1 MRYCLLCLLSFA
13 LVLLLPV
20 GCSSAPAD
28 RVDEAGAE
36 AERPTHRPSVP
47 GVHGLVS
54 AGHPLAS
61 MAGMRVLLKGGNA
74 VDASIAVLATLN
86 VVRPQMSG
94 AGGNGFF
101 TIYEKAS
108 GKVYSL
114 NATGAAPRALDAS
127 QLTED
132 DLYKGIKAGVVPGLF
147 GGWVT
152 VLDRFG
158 TMSLAELL
166 EPAID
171 YAENGHPIEQSVT
184 EAIAESREIFQKFAS
199 SRGVFLPDGG
209 VPEPNTHVTMP
220 GLAGTFKKL
229 AQAETQARGRGKSR
243 SEALDAAFD
252 RFYRG
257 DIAREIIAFYKEHG
271 GLFSAD
277 DLAAYQPIWSEPVHT
292 KYRGYDVYSSPSTSR
307 GGLEV
312 TMQLNCI
319 EGFDVAKLGHNSS
332 ELLHLVGE
340 CIKVV
345 KADVYY
351 YTADPAG
358 TEMPVAGM
366 LSKDYA
372 ASRRELIS
380 AEAVMVFPEAGSPPG
395 ASETA
400 ETASVFQPR
409 FPEKIDPAGHTD
421 SFSIVDAEGNAVA
434 CTPTHGSLFGT
445 SVVVGN
451 TGLTFNNGTRIGS
464 TAPYPDHVN
473 YARGGQIPLL
483 NNSPII
489 VLKDGQFVLAIGTP
503 GGETIGQTQFQ
514 ALLNLLDFGTP
525 IQQAVAAPRIAL
537 TADPNF
543 YKPGSAIT
551 LRAEDRISEE
561 VTRKL
566 EAMGHVV
573 ERVDGYAFGSMQ
585 GILADLEKGTLAA
598 GADPRRVAYAV
609 GW

>member
-1 MRYCLLCLLSFA
+1 MHGKTITTPTQTACNGREEEPDVAPNREKAAKRRPRGAEPGEMPHPGVRRPATILVEFLMQYRPLSSLALA
-13 LVLLLPV
+13 LVLLLQA
-20 GCSSAPAD
+20 GCSSP
-28 RVDEAGAE
+28 VDPPKNAASYPTP
-36 AERPTHRPSVP
+36 PTHRPSVP

-108 GKVYSL
+108 ENIYSL
-114 NATGAAPRALDAS
+114 NATGAAPKALDPS
-127 QLTED
+127 VLTED
-132 DLYKGIKAGVVPGLF
+132 DLYKGIQAGVVPGLF
-147 GGWVT
+147 GGWIAA
-152 VLDRFG
+152 LDRFG

-166 EPAID
+166 APAID

-184 EAIAESREIFQKFAS
+184 EAIAESQEIFAKFTS
-199 SRGVFLPDGG
+199 SRGVFLPDER
-209 VPEPNTHVTMP
+209 VPEADTRFTMS
-220 GLAGTFKKL
+220 GLAGTFRKL
-229 AQAETQARGRGKSR
+229 AEAERQARRRGKSR
-243 SEALDAAFD
+243 SEALQAAFE

-257 DIAREIIAFYKEHG
+257 DIAREIVAFYKEHG

-277 DLAAYQPIWSEPVHT
+277 DLAAYEPIWAEPVHT
-292 KYRGYDVYSSPSTSR
+292 TYRGYDVYSSPSTSR

-319 EGFDVAKLGHNSS
+319 EAFDVAKLGHNSA
-332 ELLHLVGE
+332 ELLHLVSE

-345 KADVYY
+345 KADVYR
-351 YTADPAG
+351 YTADPAT

-380 AEAVMVFPEAGSPPG
+380 TQAVMAFPEAGSPPG

-400 ETASVFQPR
+400 ETASVFQPQ
-409 FPEKIDPAGHTD
+409 FPERIKPAGHTD
-421 SFSIVDAEGNAVA
+421 SFSIVDAEGNAVS

-451 TGLTFNNGTRIGS
+451 TG
-464 TAPYPDHVN
+464 
-473 YARGGQIPLL
+473 
-483 NNSPII
+483 
-489 VLKDGQFVLAIGTP
+489 
-503 GGETIGQTQFQ
+503 
-514 ALLNLLDFGTP
+514 
-525 IQQAVAAPRIAL
+525 
-537 TADPNF
+537 
-543 YKPGSAIT
+543 
-551 LRAEDRISEE
+551 
-561 VTRKL
+561 
-566 EAMGHVV
+566 
-573 ERVDGYAFGSMQ
+573 
-585 GILADLEKGTLAA
+585 
-598 GADPRRVAYAV
+598 
-609 GW
+609 

>member
-1 MRYCLLCLLSFA
+1 MRYCSLCLLSLSSVF
-13 LVLLLPV
+13 LLQI
-20 GCSSAPAD
+20 GCSSGPVD
-28 RVDEAGAE
+28 QVDEAGSEELRA
-36 AERPTHRPSVP
+36 THRPSVP

-101 TIYEKAS
+101 TIYEKSS
-108 GKVYSL
+108 GNIHSL
-114 NATGAAPRALDAS
+114 NATGAAPQALDAS
-127 QLTED
+127 QLNED
-132 DLYKGIKAGVVPGLF
+132 DLYKGIKAGVVPGLL
-147 GGWVT
+147 GGWIT

-158 TMSLAELL
+158 TMTLSELL

-184 EAIAESREIFQKFAS
+184 AAIADSQEIFEKFAS
-199 SRGVFLPDGG
+199 SRGVFLPDGR
-209 VPEPNTHVTMP
+209 VPEPNMRFTMP

-229 AQAETQARGRGKSR
+229 AEAEQQASRRGRSR
-243 SEALDAAFD
+243 SEALQAAFD

-257 DIAREIIAFYKEHG
+257 DIASEMVAFYEQHG
-271 GLFSAD
+271 GVFTAD
-277 DLAAYQPIWSEPVHT
+277 DLAGYKPIWTEPVHT

-319 EGFDVAKLGHNSS
+319 EGFDVAELGHNSA
-332 ELLHLVGE
+332 ELLHLVSE

-345 KADVYY
+345 KADVYR
-351 YTADPAG
+351 YTADPAT

-372 ASRRELIS
+372 ALRRELIS
-380 AEAVMVFPEAGSPPG
+380 TDTVMAFPEAGSPPG
-395 ASETA
+395 APET
-400 ETASVFQPR
+400 ETASVFRAR
-409 FPEKIDPAGHTD
+409 FPEQIDPAGHTD

-451 TGLTFNNGTRIGS
+451 TGLTFNNGTRVGS
-464 TAPYPDHVN
+464 TAPYSDHVN
-473 YARGGQIPLL
+473 YARGGRIALL

-514 ALLNLLDFGTP
+514 ALLNVLDFDME

-537 TADPNF
+537 AAEPNF

-551 LRAEDRISEE
+551 LRAEARISAE
-561 VTRKL
+561 VTRTL

-573 ERVDGYAFGSMQ
+573 ERVEGYAFGSMQ

>member
-1 MRYCLLCLLSFA
+1 MYYRLPCSLSLA
-13 LVLLLPV
+13 LVLWLQV
-20 GCSSAPAD
+20 GCSGPAD
-28 RVDEAGAE
+28 RAKDDTAAAV
-36 AERPTHRPSVP
+36 RPTHRPSVP

-108 GKVYSL
+108 EKVYSL
-114 NATGAAPRALDAS
+114 NATGAAPEALDPS
-127 QLTED
+127 LLNED

-147 GGWVT
+147 GGWIT

-184 EAIAESREIFQKFAS
+184 EAIAESQGIFQKFAS

-209 VPEPNTHVTMP
+209 VPEPNTHFTMP

-229 AQAETQARGRGKSR
+229 AEAETQARRRGKSR
-243 SEALDAAFD
+243 SEALQAAFES
-252 RFYRG
+252 FYRG
-257 DIAREIIAFYKEHG
+257 DIAREIVAFYEEHG
-271 GLFSAD
+271 GLFTAD
-277 DLAAYQPIWSEPVHT
+277 DLAAYKPIWTEPVHT
-292 KYRGYDVYSSPSTSR
+292 TYRGYDVYSSPSTSR

-319 EGFDVAKLGHNSS
+319 EGFDVAKLGHNSA
-332 ELLHLVGE
+332 ELLHLVSE

-345 KADVYY
+345 KADVYR

-358 TEMPVAGM
+358 TDMPVAGM

-372 ASRRELIS
+372 ARRRELIRR
-380 AEAVMVFPEAGSPPG
+380 EAVMAFPEAGSPPG
-395 ASETA
+395 VSEEVATA
-400 ETASVFQPR
+400 RVFVAR
-409 FPEKIDPAGHTD
+409 FPERIDPGGHTD

-451 TGLTFNNGTRIGS
+451 TGLTFNNGTRVGS

-473 YARGGQIPLL
+473 YARGGQIALL
-483 NNSPII
+483 NNSPVI
-489 VLKDGQFVLAIGTP
+489 VLKEGRFVLAIGTP

-514 ALLNLLDFGTP
+514 ALLNVLDFDMP

-537 TADPNF
+537 AADPNF
-543 YKPGSAIT
+543 YKPGSAIM
-551 LRAEDRISEE
+551 LRAEDRISED

-566 EAMGHVV
+566 AAMGHTV

-585 GILADLEKGTLAA
+585 GILADLEKGTFVA

>member
-1 MRYCLLCLLSFA
+1 MPYRPLFSFTLA
-13 LVLLLPV
+13 LALLLQA
-20 GCSSAPAD
+20 GCSGP
-28 RVDEAGAE
+28 VDPTVETGA
-36 AERPTHRPSVP
+36 AAMRPTLRPAVP

-108 GKVYSL
+108 GKTYSL
-114 NATGAAPRALDAS
+114 NATGAAPQALDAS

-132 DLYKGIKAGVVPGLF
+132 DLYRGIKAGVVPGLL
-147 GGWVT
+147 GGWIAA
-152 VLDRFG
+152 LDRFG

-171 YAENGHPIEQSVT
+171 YAENGHPIEQSVS
-184 EAIAESREIFQKFAS
+184 EAIAESQEIFAKFAS
-199 SRGVFLPDGG
+199 SRGVFLPNGQ
-209 VPEPNTHVTMP
+209 VPEPNTRFTMP
-220 GLAGTFKKL
+220 ALAGTFKKL
-229 AQAETQARGRGKSR
+229 AEAEQQARRRGKTR
-243 SEALDAAFD
+243 SEALRAAFE

-257 DIAREIIAFYKEHG
+257 DIARDIVAFYEAHG

-277 DLAAYQPIWSEPVHT
+277 DLAAYEPIWAEPVHT

-319 EGFDVAKLGHNSS
+319 EGFDVAKLGHNSA
-332 ELLHLVGE
+332 ELLHVVSE

-345 KADVYY
+345 KADVYR
-351 YTADPAG
+351 YTADPAT

-372 ASRRELIS
+372 ASRRQLIS
-380 AEAVMVFPEAGSPPG
+380 AAAVMAFPEAGSPPG
-395 ASETA
+395 ASDQA
-400 ETASVFQPR
+400 PTASLFQSR
-409 FPEKIDPAGHTD
+409 FPEQIDPAGHTD

-473 YARGGQIPLL
+473 YARGGQIALL

-489 VLKDGQFVLAIGTP
+489 VLKDGRFVLAIGTP

-514 ALLNLLDFGTP
+514 ALLNVLDFGMG

-537 TADPNF
+537 AADPNF
-543 YKPGSAIT
+543 YKPASAIT
-551 LRAEDRISEE
+551 LQAEGRISQDI
-561 VTRKL
+561 TRKL
-566 EAMGHVV
+566 EAMGHTV

>member
-1 MRYCLLCLLSFA
+1 MKYRPVFSFA
-13 LVLLLPV
+13 LMLFLLLQA
-20 GCSSAPAD
+20 GCSEP
-28 RVDEAGAE
+28 VDQVGKAGAE
-36 AERPTHRPSVP
+36 PVRATYRPSVP

-61 MAGMRVLLKGGNA
+61 MAGTRVLLKGGNA
-74 VDASIAVLATLN
+74 VDAAIAVLATLN

-108 GKVYSL
+108 GNIYSL

-132 DLYKGIKAGVVPGLF
+132 DLYRGIKAGVVPGLL
-147 GGWVT
+147 GGWLAA
-152 VLDRFG
+152 LDRFG

-166 EPAID
+166 EPASD

-184 EAIAESREIFQKFAS
+184 EAIAESREIFAKFAS
-199 SRGVFLPDGG
+199 SRGVFLPDGR
-209 VPEPNTHVTMP
+209 VPEPNTRFTMP
-220 GLAGTFKKL
+220 DLAGTFKKL
-229 AQAETQARGRGKSR
+229 TEAEQQARRRGKSR
-243 SEALDAAFD
+243 SEALQAAFD

-257 DIAREIIAFYKEHG
+257 DIAREMVAFYEEQG
-271 GLFSAD
+271 GLFTAE
-277 DLAAYQPIWSEPVHT
+277 DLAGYTPIWTEPVHT

-319 EGFDVAKLGHNSS
+319 EGFDVAKLGHNSA
-332 ELLHLVGE
+332 ELLHLVSE

-345 KADVYY
+345 KADVYR
-351 YTADPAG
+351 YTADPAT
-358 TEMPVAGM
+358 TEMPVNGM

-372 ASRRELIS
+372 ALRRELIS
-380 AEAVMVFPEAGSPPG
+380 TGAAMAFPEAGSPPG
-395 ASETA
+395 APET
-400 ETASVFQPR
+400 ETASAFQPR
-409 FPEKIDPAGHTD
+409 FPERIDPAGHTD

-451 TGLTFNNGTRIGS
+451 TGLTFNNGTRVGS

-473 YARGGQIPLL
+473 YARGGQIALL

-489 VLKDGQFVLAIGTP
+489 VLKDGSFVLAIGTP

-514 ALLNLLDFGTP
+514 ALLNVLDFGMG
-525 IQQAVAAPRIAL
+525 IQEAVAAPRIAL
-537 TADPNF
+537 AADPNF

-551 LRAEDRISEE
+551 LRAEGRIAADT
-561 VTRKL
+561 TRRL
-566 EAMGHVV
+566 TVLGHVV